1 MGRIAR
7 IAQRWGF
14 AAAVALSLGFGAAQA
29 AAAPGVAKRP
39 PDCTP
44 GQCTSACKAIGA
56 VSGFCDGAGCV
67 CVFP

>member
-14 AAAVALSLGFGAAQA
+14 AAAVAVSPGLGAAQA
-29 AAAPGVAKRP
+29 AASPGVARRP
-39 PDCTP
+39 TDCTA

-67 CVFP
+67 FP